1 MKLRLDR
8 VLRLQLDDVTAAE
21 VFESAGPVPEFK
33 PLEKWTAPYSPYAY
47 GWWEAFMPDK
57 LGLV

>member
-8 VLRLQLDDVTAAE
+8 VLELELDGMSNEE
-21 VFESAGPVPEFK
+21 VFKSLGPVPEFK
-33 PLEKWTAPYSPYAY
+33 PPAVWTAPYPPYAY

-57 LGLV
+57 LGLL